1 MQYNI
6 NNPIIV
12 QSDNTLLIEQYNP
25 LSKDAVDQVRRF
37 AELDKALEHM
47 HTYVIS
53 RLSLWNAASIGIT
66 ADYIIEVLSKY
77 SKFPIAE
84 SVLFEIRNVINKY
97 GIIQLIKEDEELYLI
112 TEEKYIFNELIN
124 DKNVIKYIEEKI
136 DDGCIRIKPLYRGH
150 IKHELIKLGF
160 PVEDLAGF
168 IDGDDYPINLVDKLP
183 NGNDF
188 KLRDYQQESV
198 DAFYANNQ
206 DPHSSGVVVLP
217 CGAGKTV
224 VAIGTMAK
232 VKQKTLILV
241 TNTTSVKQW
250 KKEIIEKTD
259 LTEDMIGE
267 YSGDSKE
274 IRPITIATY
283 QIIIYRKDKES
294 EFNHFHVFNAE
305 NWGLLI
311 YDEVHLLPASVFK
324 ITSEIQSKRRLGLT
338 ATLVREDGKER
349 DVFSLIGPKKFD
361 VSWKE
366 LEGKNFIATAVCKE
380 VRVELADSQKHEYS
394 FAKDRQKFRIACENI
409 RKEAIVE
416 KLIKKH
422 DGELILIIGQYIE
435 QLESISAKL
444 GVPLITGST
453 AQKDREELFE
463 KFKTGQEKILVVS
476 KVANFSVDL
485 PDASIAIQISG
496 TFGSRQE
503 EAQRLGRIVRPKK
516 DGRGAI
522 FYSVISKDTVEQD
535 FALKRQG
542 FLAMQG
548 YKYEIFTEG
557 DINENF

>member
-1 MQYNI
+1 LEYNI

-12 QSDNTLLIEQYNP
+12 QSDNSLLIEQYNP
-25 LSKDAVDQVRRF
+25 LSKEAVDQVRRF

-47 HTYVIS
+47 HTYIIS

-66 ADYIIEVLSKY
+66 AEYIIEILNKY
-77 SKFPIAE
+77 SKFPIAD
-84 SVLFEIRNVINKY
+84 SVIFEINSVIKRY
-97 GIIQLIKEDEELYLI
+97 GIIQLIKEDDELYLI
-112 TEEKYIFNELIN
+112 TEEDFIFNELVN
-124 DKNVIKYIEEKI
+124 DRNVIKYIEEKI
-136 DDGCIRIKPLYRGH
+136 DDHAIKIKSLYRGH

-168 IDGDDYPINLVDKLP
+168 INGDDYEINLVDKLP

-188 KLRDYQQESV
+188 ALRDYQKDSV

-217 CGAGKTV
+217 CGAGKTI
-224 VAIGTMAK
+224 VAIGAMAK
-232 VKQKTLILV
+232 VNQKTLIMV
-241 TNTTSVKQW
+241 TNSTAVKQW

-259 LTEDMIGE
+259 LTEDDIGE
-267 YSGDSKE
+267 YSGECKE
-274 IRPITIATY
+274 IKPITIATY
-283 QIIIYRKDKES
+283 QIITYRKSKNA
-294 EFNHFHVFNAE
+294 EFTHFHVFNAE
-305 NWGLLI
+305 NWGLLV
-311 YDEVHLLPASVFK
+311 YDEVHLLPAPVFK

-349 DVFSLIGPKKFD
+349 DVFSLIGPKKYD

-366 LEGKNFIATAVCKE
+366 LEGKKFIATAVCKE
-380 VRVELADSQKHEYS
+380 VRVELSSGQKHEYS
-394 FAKDRQKFRIACENI
+394 FSKDRQKFRIACENK
-409 RKEAIVE
+409 RKEHIVE
-416 KLIKKH
+416 ILIKNHH
-422 DGELILIIGQYIE
+422 DDLILVIGQYIE
-435 QLESISAKL
+435 QLESISKKIGA
-444 GVPLITGST
+444 PLITGAT
-453 AQKDREELFE
+453 PQKEREILFDR
-463 KFKTGQEKILVVS
+463 FKTGKERILVVS

-485 PDASIAIQISG
+485 PDASVAIQISG

-516 DGRGAI
+516 DGREAT
-522 FYSVISKDTVEQD
+522 FYSVISKDTTEQD

-557 DINENF
+557 DIDENF

>member
-25 LSKDAVDQVRRF
+25 RSKDAVDEVRRF

-47 HTYVIS
+47 HTYIIS

-66 ADYIIEVLSKY
+66 AEQIINILNEY
-77 SKFPIAE
+77 SKFPIAD
-84 SVLFEIRNVINKY
+84 SVIFEITSVIKKY
-97 GIIQLIKEDEELYLI
+97 GIIQLIKEGEDLYLI

-124 DKNVIKYIEEKI
+124 DKNVIKYVEEKI
-136 DDGCIRIKPLYRGH
+136 DDNAIKIKPLYRGH

-168 IDGDDYPINLVDKLP
+168 IDGDDYPINLINKLP

-188 KLRDYQQESV
+188 ALRAYQQESV
-198 DAFYANNQ
+198 DSFYANNK

-217 CGAGKTV
+217 CGAGKTI
-224 VAIGTMAK
+224 VAIGAMAK
-232 VKQKTLILV
+232 IGQKTLILV

-259 LTEDMIGE
+259 LTEDQIGE
-267 YSGDSKE
+267 YSGECKE
-274 IRPITIATY
+274 IKPVTIATY
-283 QIIIYRKDKES
+283 QIITYRKDKKS
-294 EFNHFHVFNAE
+294 EFTHFHVFNAE

-311 YDEVHLLPASVFK
+311 YDEVHLLPAPVFK
-324 ITSEIQSKRRLGLT
+324 VTSEIQSKRRLGLT

-349 DVFSLIGPKKFD
+349 DVFSLIGPKKYD

-366 LEGKNFIATAVCKE
+366 LEGKKFIATAVCKE
-380 VRVELADSQKHEYS
+380 IRVELSEGHKHEYS
-394 FAKDRQKFRIACENI
+394 FAKDRIKFRIACENK
-409 RKEAIVE
+409 RKEAIVDT
-416 KLIKKH
+416 LIKKH
-422 DGELILIIGQYIE
+422 DDDLILVIGQYIE
-435 QLESISAKL
+435 QLESMSEKL

-453 AQKDREELFE
+453 PQKEREALFE
-463 KFKTGQEKILVVS
+463 RFKTGKDRILVVS

-485 PDASIAIQISG
+485 PDASVAIQISG

-516 DGRGAI
+516 DGRSAT
-522 FYSVISKDTVEQD
+522 FYSVVSKDTSEQD
-535 FALKRQG
+535 FAQKRQG

-557 DINENF
+557 EINENF